1 MTGTMYINLCFFLV
15 MKSLKSDK
23 LKFFQGLAE
32 ITANITSSRSK
43 SAL

>member
-1 MTGTMYINLCFFLV
+1 MTGTMYINLCFFV

-23 LKFFQGLAE
+23 LKFFQGPAE
-32 ITANITSSRSK
+32 ITANITSGRSK